1 MDSQNPKSLSSSIP
15 QSVNIV
21 EVGPRDG
28 LQNEALKISL
38 DAKLNLIAGLVGSG
52 LKKIEAGSFVNPK
65 AVPQMADSD
74 KLFLALPQH
83 ASVVYTALT
92 PNLIGFDR
100 ALECGVKEVAV
111 FAAATESFSQRNI
124 NCSIAESF
132 SRFAPLIK
140 KSIANGIPVRGYISC
155 VVACPYEGNVD
166 AQAVVKISQQLLDE
180 GCYEISLGDTIGV
193 GTAKQITSLLH
204 ELNKSIPTNL
214 LAMHLHD
221 TYGQALANTYAAL
234 QMGVSTFD
242 SAVAGLGG
250 CPFAKGATGNVAT
263 EDLVY
268 LLDGLNIQHGI
279 DLERLVTTGQDISD
293 YLQRPYASKV
303 GNALIA
309 RRKSD
314 AS

>member
-1 MDSQNPKSLSSSIP
+1 MENPDFNALSRQLP
-15 QSVNIV
+15 KQVNIV

-28 LQNEALKISL
+28 LQNETRQITLEV
-38 DAKLNLIAGLVGSG
+38 KLHLIAGLVNAG

-74 KLFLALPQH
+74 QLFLALPPH
-83 ASVVYTALT
+83 DSVTYTALT
-92 PNLIGFDR
+92 PNIRGFDR
-100 ALECGVKEVAV
+100 ALDCGVKEVAV
-111 FAAATESFSQRNI
+111 FAAATDSFSQKNI

-132 SRFAPLIK
+132 SRFSPVIK
-140 KSIANGIPVRGYISC
+140 KAQLHKIPVRGYISC
-155 VVACPYEGNVD
+155 VAGCPYEG
-166 AQAVVKISQQLLDE
+166 AVNPRAVSHISQQLLDA

-193 GTAKQITSLLH
+193 ATAKQVGELLS
-204 ELNKSIPTNL
+204 ELGKTIPTNY

-234 QMGVSTFD
+234 QMGIDTFD

-268 LLDGLNIQHGI
+268 FLDGLNIQHGVDI
-279 DLERLVTTGQDISD
+279 EALARAGQKISD
-293 YLQRPYASKV
+293 QLKRPNSSNA
-303 GNALIA
+303 GRALIA
-309 RRKSD
+309 RGILN
-314 AS
+314 